1 MKEVLSLFT
10 FSIGALLFVVFF
22 AAFKPDVVS
31 AVTGPSEPGYCSTK
45 ASPVLACR
53 RPQLLAAVLWPNVVQ
68 RY

>member
-31 AVTGPSEPGYCSTK
+31 AVPGPSEPGYCSTK

-53 RPQLLAAVLWPNVVQ
+53 PQLFAAALWPNVVQ